1 MCVRAHRLVVLA
13 ACSGVGA
20 RPPPPPPRREARLGL
35 LLRLASC
42 EELVVAVC
50 NEAVSQSVITTL
62 LAGSS
67 CPTRWPYSHKSG
79 YGGDLWTCN
88 EAAANMELILLDAIC
103 RKQGRHVA
111 HCQSASLS
119 ACGSLWQCQPVAVSA
134 GREGA
139 SHRGAV
145 PPALAA
151 ESTRG
156 TNVTA
161 RRRCETPFT

>member
-1 MCVRAHRLVVLA
+1 
-13 ACSGVGA
+13 
-20 RPPPPPPRREARLGL
+20 
-35 LLRLASC
+35 
-42 EELVVAVC
+42 
-50 NEAVSQSVITTL
+50 
-62 LAGSS
+62 
-67 CPTRWPYSHKSG
+67 
-79 YGGDLWTCN
+79 
-88 EAAANMELILLDAIC
+88 MELILLDAIC
-103 RKQGRHVA
+103 RKAGTWRTVSLQACQPVA
-111 HCQSASLS
+111 
-119 ACGSLWQCQPVAVSA
+119 ACGSVSLWQCQPVAVSA